1 MNMVKGVFAG
11 LTGLDITYY
20 QNEFPNENLK
30 SKTNEYQTFV
40 GGPAANAAITYA
52 ILGGNATLVTC
63 LGHSTIAKAIKT
75 ELSEDYQVTVIDVAE
90 DTNVLP
96 CISSVLVNT
105 EKASR
110 TIWSGQQQFSIPEG
124 IEYENIIFES
134 DFCLSDCNL
143 PEVTVE
149 LLKGFRNH
157 NKKIVLDSGSWKPHF
172 SVCLPLANEIIA
184 SVHCKPQ
191 EGDLLTFLKDTAV
204 KNIAITD
211 GENDTRWFEG
221 SNQGRITISN
231 IQAVD
236 TLAAGDVLHG
246 AYCYYRYHE
255 GLSFVQ
261 ALEKAT
267 GVASESV
274 KYIGPR
280 KGVYNIAK
288 QNKK

>member
-1 MNMVKGVFAG
+1 MVKGLFAG

-63 LGHSTIAKAIKT
+63 LGNSTIAKAIKL
-75 ELSEDYQVTVIDVAE
+75 ELSQDYQVNVIDVRRRNERFAKRIQCVSQYGKSNPHYLE
-90 DTNVLP
+90 WT
-96 CISSVLVNT
+96 
-105 EKASR
+105 A
-110 TIWSGQQQFSIPEG
+110 TIFDSEG
-124 IEYENIIFES
+124 IEYEAFIS
-134 DFCLSDCNL
+134 DADFCLSDCNL

-149 LLKGFRNH
+149 LLKKCRKH
-157 NKKIVLDSGSWKPHF
+157 QKKIVLDSGSWKPHF
-172 SVCLPLANEIIA
+172 PVCLPLADEIIA
-184 SVHCKPQ
+184 SVNCKPQ
-191 EGDLLTFLKDTAV
+191 QGDLLSYLEDTAV

-211 GENDTRWFEG
+211 GENDTQWFEK
-221 SNQGRITISN
+221 SKQGTIK
-231 IQAVD
+231 IPKVQAVD

-255 GLSFVQ
+255 GLTFVT
-261 ALEKAT
+261 ALERASE
-267 GVASESV
+267 VASESV

-280 KGVYNIAK
+280 HGVYHIAK